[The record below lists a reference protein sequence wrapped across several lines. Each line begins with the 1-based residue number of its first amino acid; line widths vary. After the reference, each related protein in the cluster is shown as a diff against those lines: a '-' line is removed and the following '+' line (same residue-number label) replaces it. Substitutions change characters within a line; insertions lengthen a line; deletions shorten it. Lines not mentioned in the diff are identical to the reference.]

1 MSDSWESTNSV
12 TDARSDSE
20 GWTEVTVRP
29 VHAEKTSF
37 VGKHVLQGL
46 IPQTRYIARVSSKN
60 DYGYNKPKT
69 FEFGTK
75 GAGETR
81 EEFTKLAVFKKAMNV
96 SMMFL
101 YKFDAGF
108 SGERNEV
115 RHLGEKSVFSS
126 PLLLL
131 PFYIHLPLRF
141 C

>member
-60 DYGYNKPKT
+60 DYGYNQPKT

-75 GAGETR
+75 GAGERR
-81 EEFTKLAVFKKAMNV
+81 EFAKFAVLQKSNECIHDV
-96 SMMFL
+96 S
-101 YKFDAGF
+101 
-108 SGERNEV
+108 V
-115 RHLGEKSVFSS
+115 Q
-126 PLLLL
+126 
-131 PFYIHLPLRF
+131 I
-141 C
+141 

>member
-60 DYGYNKPKT
+60 DYGYNQPKT

-75 GAGETR
+75 GAGER
-81 EEFTKLAVFKKAMNV
+81 RICKVCRFQKSNECIHDV
-96 SMMFL
+96 S
-101 YKFDAGF
+101 
-108 SGERNEV
+108 V
-115 RHLGEKSVFSS
+115 Q
-126 PLLLL
+126 
-131 PFYIHLPLRF
+131 I
-141 C
+141 